1 LLEGEMQKLLK
12 AEEELH
18 ARVIGQDEAVEAV
31 ANAIRRSRTGLADP
45 NRPTGAFLFVGPT
58 GVGKTELAR
67 ALAQFLFDDERA
79 MVRLDMSEYQE
90 RHTVSRLVGAP
101 PGYVGHEEGGQ
112 LTEAVRR
119 RPYSVILLDEIE
131 KAHADVFNV
140 LLQVMDEGR
149 LTDARGRTV
158 DFRNTILIMTSN
170 LGSEYLMQENVDE
183 DKIIDVVHQFFRP
196 EFLNRLDEILVF
208 RRLNAEQVR
217 QIVDIQV
224 DRVAKRLAERGIAL
238 DVTSAA
244 RDLIAKQGYDPA
256 FGARPLKRVIRRG
269 LEDRVAKLLL
279 EGGAG
284 EGSVVRV
291 DADGDEL
298 TLKVSATAQS

>member
-1 LLEGEMQKLLK
+1 
-12 AEEELH
+12 
-18 ARVIGQDEAVEAV
+18 
-31 ANAIRRSRTGLADP
+31 
-45 NRPTGAFLFVGPT
+45 
-58 GVGKTELAR
+58 
-67 ALAQFLFDDERA
+67 
-79 MVRLDMSEYQE
+79 
-90 RHTVSRLVGAP
+90 
-101 PGYVGHEEGGQ
+101 
-112 LTEAVRR
+112 
-119 RPYSVILLDEIE
+119 
-131 KAHADVFNV
+131 
-140 LLQVMDEGR
+140 
-149 LTDARGRTV
+149 
-158 DFRNTILIMTSN
+158 
-170 LGSEYLMQENVDE
+170 
-183 DKIIDVVHQFFRP
+183 
-196 EFLNRLDEILVF
+196 
-208 RRLNAEQVR
+208 LNAEQVR